1 MIKVMIC
8 EDIKEVREGL
18 KFLLEMDE
26 EIEVVSTTGKAEEL
40 FSSIEQY
47 GPPDVVLMDIG
58 LEGMSGLEAT
68 SLLVEKYPKV
78 KVPILTIFE
87 EEEKILKAIEN
98 GASGYIL
105 KNSRPEELVLQIKAV
120 HAGGAPVSPS
130 VAKVLLKELRKGS
143 TTSCNEYRL
152 TSREKE
158 IMKALMEGL
167 TYREIAQKFN
177 IASSTVKKHILHIY
191 RKMEVSNK
199 VEFMKKAM
207 ALNLDE

>member
-26 EIEVVSTTGKAEEL
+26 EIEVVSTTGKAEDL
-40 FSSIEQY
+40 FSSIEQW

-58 LEGMSGLEAT
+58 LEVMSGLEAT
-68 SLLVEKYPKV
+68 RLLVEKYPDV
-78 KVPILTIFE
+78 RVLILTIFE

-105 KNSRPEELVLQIKAV
+105 KNSRPEELVSQIKAV

-143 TTSCNEYRL
+143 VTSCDEYRL

-207 ALNLDE
+207 VLNLDE

>member
-26 EIEVVSTTGKAEEL
+26 EIEVVSTTGKAEDL
-40 FSSIEQY
+40 FSSIEQW

-58 LEGMSGLEAT
+58 LEVMSGLEAT
-68 SLLVEKYPKV
+68 RLLVEKYPDV
-78 KVPILTIFE
+78 RVLILTIFE

-105 KNSRPEELVLQIKAV
+105 KNSRPEELVSQIKAV

-207 ALNLDE
+207 VLNLDE

>member
-68 SLLVEKYPKV
+68 SLLVEKHPKV
-78 KVPILTIFE
+78 KVLILTIFE

>member
-78 KVPILTIFE
+78 KVLILTIFE

-105 KNSRPEELVLQIKAV
+105 KNSRPEELVSQIKAV

-207 ALNLDE
+207 VLNLDE